1 MSLSRN
7 ESIPSE
13 NFGSHQLTDGI
24 DERQQM
30 ALEKPLLSAPPSEF
44 RDWMTL
50 TKFHISAVATS
61 TAAMGYIAA
70 SGTIQL
76 GLLTTFCGTLSFA
89 LAASTLNEIQE
100 RDIDAQ
106 MQRTKNRPIPSGR
119 ISVTKARLV
128 AILLASVGCA
138 TLFLAHG
145 ALTASL
151 GVLALFWYNGLYT
164 PLKRISAFAV
174 VPGSIIG
181 ALPPAIGWSAAGG
194 DVDSP
199 ALLALCFVFF
209 VWQVP
214 HFWLLSLRHAK
225 DYESAGLPTLSKY
238 FAESQIQRLIFTWT
252 CASVAVCG
260 LLGVFQTTVNLGALL
275 SIAVGGIW
283 LIFRFRFLLTEP
295 SALLRVGRAF
305 GDINRFA
312 VVIMG
317 SVICDALIRN

>member
-1 MSLSRN
+1 MSHSRDASIKS
-7 ESIPSE
+7 ESI
-13 NFGSHQLTDGI
+13 GSHQLPEDF
-24 DERQQM
+24 DERQKLV
-30 ALEKPLLSAPPSEF
+30 LEKPTLRSTPSQF
-44 RDWMTL
+44 NDWLTL

-70 SGTIQL
+70 SGTMQV
-76 GLLTTFCGTLSFA
+76 GLLTTFFGTLA
-89 LAASTLNEIQE
+89 LALSASTLNEIQE
-100 RDIDAQ
+100 RDIDAR
-106 MQRTKNRPIPSGR
+106 MQRTKTRPIPSGR
-119 ISVTKARLV
+119 ISVTKARLG
-128 AILLASVGCA
+128 AILLAAAGYA
-138 TLFLAHG
+138 TLFLVHG
-145 ALTASL
+145 ALTANL
-151 GVLALFWYNGLYT
+151 GLLALFWYNGIYT

-283 LIFRFRFLLTEP
+283 LIFRFRFLLTDA

>member
-1 MSLSRN
+1 MALSKN
-7 ESIPSE
+7 ASVGSE
-13 NFGSHQLTDGI
+13 CIGSHPLTEGF
-24 DERQQM
+24 DERQK
-30 ALEKPLLSAPPSEF
+30 LVLKKPILQSTPTQF
-44 RDWMTL
+44 RDWLTL

-61 TAAMGYIAA
+61 TAVMGYVAA
-70 SGTIQL
+70 SGTIQI
-76 GLLTTFCGTLSFA
+76 GLLTTFCGTLSLA
-89 LAASTLNEIQE
+89 LSASTLNEIQE
-100 RDIDAQ
+100 RDIDAR

-119 ISVTKARLV
+119 ISVTKARLAAIFLAMFGCV
-128 AILLASVGCA
+128 A
-138 TLFLAHG
+138 LFLAHG

-151 GVLALFWYNGLYT
+151 GMLALFWYNGLYT

-199 ALLALCFVFF
+199 ALLALSFVFF

-283 LIFRFRFLLTEP
+283 LIFRFRFLLTDA

-317 SVICDALIRN
+317 SVIYDALIRN

>member
-1 MSLSRN
+1 MSFQRDLSIQP
-7 ESIPSE
+7 ESIDSDPMTVYFDE
-13 NFGSHQLTDGI
+13 RHQLAPG
-24 DERQQM
+24 
-30 ALEKPLLSAPPSEF
+30 KPLLGSTRAQF
-44 RDWMTL
+44 NDWLTL
-50 TKFHISAVATS
+50 TKFHISAVTTS
-61 TAAMGYIAA
+61 TAAMGYVAA
-70 SGTIQL
+70 SGTIQV
-76 GLLTTFCGTLSFA
+76 GLLTTFFGTLA
-89 LAASTLNEIQE
+89 LALSASILNEIQE
-100 RDIDAQ
+100 RDIDAR

-119 ISVTKARLV
+119 ISVTKALV
-128 AILLASVGCA
+128 SALLLSTIGCA
-138 TLFLAHG
+138 TLFVAHG
-145 ALTASL
+145 ALTASF
-151 GVLALFWYNGLYT
+151 GILALFWYNVLYT

-214 HFWLLSLRHAK
+214 HFWLLSLRHAN
-225 DYESAGLPTLSKY
+225 DYERAGLPTLSKY

-260 LLGVFQTTVNLGALL
+260 LLGVFQTTTHLGPLL
-275 SIAVGGIW
+275 SIAAGGIW
-283 LIFRFRFLLTEP
+283 LVVRFRFLITNP
-295 SALLRVGRAF
+295 SALSRVGRAF